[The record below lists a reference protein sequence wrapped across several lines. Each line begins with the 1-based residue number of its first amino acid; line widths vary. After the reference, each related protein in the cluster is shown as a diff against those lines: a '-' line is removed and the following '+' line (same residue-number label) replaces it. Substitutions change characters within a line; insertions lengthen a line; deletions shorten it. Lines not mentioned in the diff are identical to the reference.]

1 MSTELMLIIAAL
13 AVGIVVYYFWVA
25 TSHKTSKTE
34 TLPESEPLPPQPAP
48 EPTVDPVVEVLK
60 AASKKKAPVKKSRAK
75 K

>member
-13 AVGIVVYYFWVA
+13 AVGIVAYYFWVA

-34 TLPESEPLPPQPAP
+34 TLPESKPLPPEPTLDAAPAP
-48 EPTVDPVVEVLK
+48 VAMKEPV
-60 AASKKKAPVKKSRAK
+60 KKKAPPKKSRSK